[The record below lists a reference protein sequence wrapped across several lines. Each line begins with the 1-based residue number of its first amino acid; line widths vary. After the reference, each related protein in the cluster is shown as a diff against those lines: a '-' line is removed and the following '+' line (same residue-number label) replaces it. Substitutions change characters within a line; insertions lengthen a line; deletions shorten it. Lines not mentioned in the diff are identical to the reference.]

1 MYPEVRS
8 CCLSS
13 KHLLRVYYVTDSFL
27 TWGIQRRMSSK
38 SRVNRREY
46 SNVTITQCGDSGK
59 GIREYLPQVNLEVRR
74 GICGE
79 KGEE

>member
-1 MYPEVRS
+1 
-8 CCLSS
+8 
-13 KHLLRVYYVTDSFL
+13 
-27 TWGIQRRMSSK
+27 MSSK